1 VAEMEGLESPQYV
14 RHELTDELVGQAFSW
29 SYSDQT
35 TSMHIYTT
43 PHSSSWTI
51 FTENQTM
58 GAQWCAPCIYVKVR
72 DGIYIFTINE
82 EACNGHQMCVMINTN
97 ITHDCG
103 FGFSGGA
110 DGVNLTV
117 TGAIGRHIGKFNV
130 KEFFGL
136 DPKEK
141 ARSRAAYVAS
151 LRAPV

>member
-1 VAEMEGLESPQYV
+1 
-14 RHELTDELVGQAFSW
+14 
-29 SYSDQT
+29 
-35 TSMHIYTT
+35 
-43 PHSSSWTI
+43 
-51 FTENQTM
+51 M